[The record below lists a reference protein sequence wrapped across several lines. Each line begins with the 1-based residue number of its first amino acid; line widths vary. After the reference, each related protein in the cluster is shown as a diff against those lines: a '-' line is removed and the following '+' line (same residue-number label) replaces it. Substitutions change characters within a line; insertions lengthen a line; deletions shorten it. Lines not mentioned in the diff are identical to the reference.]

1 MVEQVQRYRAQDGR
15 EFATEEAA
23 LMHEAVERMV
33 EALPE
38 LRMIETR
45 LRANLPAFADSLG
58 RLASFRAKNH
68 PEAPGKTTLKPSQRD
83 RWTACSGTAPAPVAV
98 DHGELAGTCD
108 CSAGMNGD
116 RHHHRTCPSY
126 RPVLPRAVAHA

>member
-38 LRMIETR
+38 LRLIETR

-68 PEAPGKTTLKPSQRD
+68 PEASGKTTLRP
-83 RWTACSGTAPAPVAV
+83 PVAV

-108 CSAGMNGD
+108 CSAGPVRNPL
-116 RHHHRTCPSY
+116 HHHRTCPVY
-126 RPVLPRAVAHA
+126 LARFPTGPEMARQAGKRKAIHG